1 MTQEEKD
8 IILKKVT
15 VEVDMV
21 KYCEVFGLPE
31 ERNRRID
38 YSCDYEPMSLTP
50 HDIKYFLDKGI
61 SIKLIDYE
69 WKVYKV

>member
-8 IILKKVT
+8 IILKKIT

-31 ERNRRID
+31 E
-38 YSCDYEPMSLTP
+38 
-50 HDIKYFLDKGI
+50 
-61 SIKLIDYE
+61 
-69 WKVYKV
+69 